1 MSAERGGCRS
11 RKEFPPQRIRWA
23 RRSPALSDNC
33 ALEVEVGQESLTF
46 GGAYANI
53 WVVILFGVFHCLW
66 AGYVF
71 SFLYYSPSKTR
82 A

>member
-1 MSAERGGCRS
+1 M
-11 RKEFPPQRIRWA
+11 
-23 RRSPALSDNC
+23 SDNC

-46 GGAYANI
+46 GGAYAKI